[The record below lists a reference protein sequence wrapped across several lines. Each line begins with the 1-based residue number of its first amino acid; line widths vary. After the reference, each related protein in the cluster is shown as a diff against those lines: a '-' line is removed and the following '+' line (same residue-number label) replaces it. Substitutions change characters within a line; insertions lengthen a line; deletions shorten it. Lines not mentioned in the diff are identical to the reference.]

1 MQGVA
6 LMPIYKFSCNKC
18 SKRFDKF
25 LISTDISSVTCS
37 ACKSSDVK
45 RVFADNAY
53 LTNRANTIPSGA
65 LSGGSCKTGFS

>member
-1 MQGVA
+1 
-6 LMPIYKFSCNKC
+6 MPILKFSCSKC

-45 RVFADNAY
+45 RVFSESSY
-53 LTNRANTIPSGA
+53 LPSRVKTIPSGA